1 MILDEQLNQRLTRTG
16 LRPTPQRQAVYS
28 VMLQKLDHPTADQ
41 VFFRAKQVMPD
52 ISMATVYN
60 CLETLVRCGLVRQV
74 NVNRAATRFCP
85 NMAEHSHFYCSE
97 CGSVHDI
104 SVSARNPEDVFQ
116 VPEGFQAEHFEIS
129 VRGICPACRQGGIKA
144 ATSAPTPL
152 HVYEDEMSL

>member
-1 MILDEQLNQRLTRTG
+1 MVLDEHLNQRLTRSG

-28 VMLQKLDHPTADQ
+28 VLLQKLDHPSADQ
-41 VFFRAKQVMPD
+41 VFLRAKQVMAD

-74 NVNRAATRFCP
+74 NANRAATRFCP

-104 SVSARNPEDVFQ
+104 FVSARNPGEVLQ
-116 VPEGFQAEHFEIS
+116 VPEGFQAEHYEIS
-129 VRGICPACRQGGIKA
+129 VRGLCPACRAGAKKQPA
-144 ATSAPTPL
+144 EAPPGFHEEEL
-152 HVYEDEMSL
+152 KI